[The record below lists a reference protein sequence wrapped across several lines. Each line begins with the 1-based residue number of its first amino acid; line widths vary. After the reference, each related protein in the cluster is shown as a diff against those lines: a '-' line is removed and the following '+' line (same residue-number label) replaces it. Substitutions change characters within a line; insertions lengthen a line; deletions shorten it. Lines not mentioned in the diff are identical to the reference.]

1 MQVILLS
8 DVKGLGKANDIVNV
22 SDGYARNFLFKKKL
36 AKETSAS
43 NLNEVKL
50 QTGAKAE
57 HERRALEAAKELKTK
72 LDGKTFEVKAKVGEG
87 GKLYGAVTAAD
98 IAEAMSK
105 AGFETDKKQ
114 VVLTSPIKN
123 VGTFEVRI
131 KLHPKVS
138 AQIDVEVTVFDK

>member
-8 DVKGLGKANDIVNV
+8 DVKGLGKANDVVNV

-57 HERRALEAAKELKTK
+57 HERRALIAAQELKAE
-72 LDGKTFEVKAKVGEG
+72 LDGKTFEVHAKGGEG

-98 IAEAMSK
+98 IAEAMK
-105 AGFETDKKQ
+105 GAGYEIDKKQ
-114 VVLTSPIKN
+114 VVLSGPIKT
-123 VGTFEVRI
+123 VGTFGVRI

-138 AQIDVEVTVFDK
+138 SEIDVAVSAE

>member
-8 DVKGLGKANDIVNV
+8 DVKGLGKANDVVNV

-57 HERRALEAAKELKTK
+57 HERRALIAAQELKAK
-72 LDGKTFEVKAKVGEG
+72 LDNQTFAVKAKGGEG

-98 IAEAMSK
+98 IADALVK
-105 AGFETDKKQ
+105 AGYEIEKKQ
-114 VVLTSPIKN
+114 VVLSGPIKN
-123 VGTFEVRI
+123 VGLFGVRI

-138 AQIDVEVTVFDK
+138 AEVTVDVSAE

>member
-8 DVKGLGKANDIVNV
+8 DVKGLGKANDVVNV

-36 AKETSAS
+36 AKETTAS

-50 QTGAKAE
+50 QQGAKAE

-72 LDGKTFEVKAKVGEG
+72 LDGQKFTVAAKGGEG

-98 IAEAMSK
+98 IADAMRK
-105 AGFETDKKQ
+105 AGFEIEKKQ
-114 VVLTSPIKN
+114 VVLSSPIKN
-123 VGTFEVRI
+123 VGTFDARI

-138 AQIDVEVTVFDK
+138 ANVDIEVTAEYQ

>member
-8 DVKGLGKANDIVNV
+8 DVKGLGKANDVVNV

-36 AKETSAS
+36 AKETTAS

-50 QTGAKAE
+50 QQGAKAE

-72 LDGKTFEVKAKVGEG
+72 LDGQKFTVTAKGGEG

-98 IAEAMSK
+98 IAD
-105 AGFETDKKQ
+105 AGYEIEKKQ
-114 VVLTSPIKN
+114 VVLSSPIKN
-123 VGTFEVRI
+123 VGTFDARI

-138 AQIDVEVTVFDK
+138 ANVDIEVTAEYQ

>member
-8 DVKGLGKANDIVNV
+8 DVKGLGKANDVVNV

-36 AKETSAS
+36 AKETTAS

-57 HERRALEAAKELKTK
+57 HERRALAAAQELKGK
-72 LDGKTFEVKAKVGEG
+72 LDGQTFTIKAKGGEG

-98 IAEAMSK
+98 IADALTA
-105 AGFETDKKQ
+105 AGFDTDKKQ
-114 VVLTSPIKN
+114 VVLSGPIKAAG
-123 VGTFEVRI
+123 VFSARI

-138 AQIDVEVTVFDK
+138 AEVNVDVTTV

>member
-8 DVKGLGKANDIVNV
+8 DVKGLGKANDVVNV

-57 HERRALEAAKELKTK
+57 HERRALIAAQELKGK
-72 LDGKTFEVKAKVGEG
+72 LDGQTFTIKAKGGEG

-98 IAEAMSK
+98 IAESLTS
-105 AGFETDKKQ
+105 AGFEIDKKQ
-114 VVLTSPIKN
+114 VVLSGPIKAAG
-123 VGTFEVRI
+123 VFSARI

-138 AQIDVEVTVFDK
+138 AEVNVDVTTV

>member
-36 AKETSAS
+36 AKETTAS

-57 HERRALEAAKELKTK
+57 HERRALEAANELKTR
-72 LDGKTFEVKAKVGEG
+72 LDGKTFEVRAKGGEG

-98 IAEAMSK
+98 IADAMTKSDF
-105 AGFETDKKQ
+105 ATDKKQ
-114 VVLTSPIKN
+114 VVLSSPIKN
-123 VGTFEVRI
+123 VGTYEVRI
-131 KLHPKVS
+131 KLHPQVS
-138 AQIDVEVTVFDK
+138 AQINIEVTTV